1 MELGEYQDLASSTD
15 LQKGNQLYHLL
26 GLLSEVGEAFDFITA
41 ENAEL
46 DSFLAQ
52 VKVVCEKAAGYKR
65 LIRDQGE
72 TEKFFLVATDESIY
86 SELGDILWYVAALA
100 NDYNADLDR
109 VGESNIKKLFDRK
122 ARGVLKGKGNHR

>member
-1 MELGEYQDLASSTD
+1 MDLGEYQDLASTTD

-26 GLLSEVGEAFDFITA
+26 GLLSEVGEALDFITA

-46 DSFLAQ
+46 ESFLSQA
-52 VKVVCEKAAGYKR
+52 KIVCEKAAGYKR

-86 SELGDILWYVAALA
+86 SELGKILYFISCLA
-100 NDYNADLDR
+100 SDYNVDLD
-109 VGESNIKKLFDRK
+109 VILEQDLKK
-122 ARGVLKGKGNHR
+122 RGRLL

>member
-1 MELGEYQDLASSTD
+1 MELGEYQDLASVTD

-65 LIRDQGE
+65 MIRDHGE
-72 TEKFFLVATDESIY
+72 TENFFLVATDESIY
-86 SELGDILWYVAALA
+86 SELGDILWYVAAVA
-100 NDYNADLDR
+100 NDYNADLDVVAR
-109 VGESNIKKLFDRK
+109 QNLKKLEDRM
-122 ARGVLKGKGNHR
+122 ARGTIKGKGNHR